1 MTNARRSLLFLACSA
16 ALGLASPTY
25 ALYSGT
31 TLTGS
36 QVPDWAVGN
45 YSCSGTLI
53 TPRVMVTAGH
63 CTSNYPN
70 YGFYWRKN
78 GQLYYGK
85 TATYPTIYGPLG
97 DVGIVMTDTA
107 FGAASGVR
115 PATVASYQ
123 EEQQFLRNGDDAL
136 TTGTPLVVYGRDSAS
151 GNFATASR
159 NSDAFTGTPLSNG
172 YLEGRKMFYRT
183 VSKYRLT
190 EPARLKGL
198 MEHSYANIFNANLAA
213 LMYTDANGLHFTDT
227 DADDTLVLTAPPLN
241 TKPASGSP
249 IFSGDSGGGIFLRRP
264 DGDLRLISNVSGFA
278 AHPRLS
284 NYWPWIVKT
293 LIEKGLREDA
303 MILSRQV
310 LGTPEWGTN
319 RRTGQVGQIFVYDNP
334 YSRKIEYFRLVGL
347 TAIGQYE
354 YFPINQSDN
363 EFWEYLGTTLPN
375 IEQATTKVLTQRK
388 DWGSVDRR
396 LSVGNIF
403 IYNNPYS
410 RRTEY
415 FRLAALGNGGHY
427 MAFPINQQDN
437 YYWKYLGTDLPT
449 RPLKFVPKA

>member
-1 MTNARRSLLFLACSA
+1 MTNTRRSLLFLACSA
-16 ALGLASPTY
+16 ALGLASPAY

-31 TLTGS
+31 TLTDA

-53 TPRVMVTAGH
+53 TPRVIVTAGH
-63 CTSNYPN
+63 CTSSRPN
-70 YGFYWRKN
+70 YGFYWRKT

-85 TATYPTIYGPLG
+85 SVTYPTIYGPIG

-107 FGAASGVR
+107 FGAASGVQ

-123 EEQQFLRNGDDAL
+123 EEQQFLQNGDDAL

-159 NSDAFTGTPLSNG
+159 NTDAFTGEPLPNG
-172 YLEGRKMFYRT
+172 YLEGKKMFYRT

-213 LMYTDANGLHFTDT
+213 LMYTDANGLHFTDA

-241 TKPASGSP
+241 TRLFSGSP
-249 IFSGDSGGGIFLRRP
+249 IFAGDSGGGIFFRRP
-264 DGDLRLISNVSGFA
+264 EGGLRLISNVSGTA

-284 NYWPWIVKT
+284 KYWPWIVKT
-293 LIEKGLREDA
+293 LINNGLREDA
-303 MILSRQV
+303 VILSQQV
-310 LGTPEWGTN
+310 LGSPNWGSNN
-319 RRTGQVGQIFVYDNP
+319 RKAEVGQIFVYDNP
-334 YSRKIEYFRLVGL
+334 YSRQIEYFRLDHLDPG
-347 TAIGQYE
+347 AQYQ

-363 EFWEYLGTTLPN
+363 ENWTYLGTTLPARKDL
-375 IEQATTKVLTQRK
+375 ILRSVTATTKSSPLERFNKSAPKLIPAKQ
-388 DWGSVDRR
+388 
-396 LSVGNIF
+396 
-403 IYNNPYS
+403 
-410 RRTEY
+410 
-415 FRLAALGNGGHY
+415 
-427 MAFPINQQDN
+427 
-437 YYWKYLGTDLPT
+437 LPQ
-449 RPLKFVPKA
+449 